1 MEKEEEEEDEEEE
14 EEEVAWMGLGSSWL
28 AIYIRQKKADI
39 GTQNVREDEGKK
51 KKEKKKK

>member
-51 KKEKKKK
+51 KKK